1 MAHFAQ
7 LDKSNIVT
15 QVVVISNNDCLDA
28 NGNESEAVQ
37 SVTKVYN
44 TAKFI
49 SNDGEKAILP
59 AWYNECDGMI
69 VATGLNG
76 NAIKTLRT
84 KSNTIDIRSLKD
96 GMYQIRIINKKGIS
110 HRIGFIK
117 IKRF

>member
-1 MAHFAQ
+1 M
-7 LDKSNIVT
+7 DRY
-15 QVVVISNNDCLDA
+15 
-28 NGNESEAVQ
+28 GNESEAVQ

-49 SNDGEKAILP
+49 SNDGEKTMLP